1 MVLMKLGWHQTLD
14 KRQHGTNYEE
24 AQLVQ
29 EEVCVTALHTIEGK
43 YAFHIQ
49 SLLNLSRELSPSEQ
63 EIPLVCVQ
71 LFLLWGF
78 AYLVTQ
84 YIDRKEVLKIEY
96 SHSVIHFSFKI

>member
-1 MVLMKLGWHQTLD
+1 MN

-43 YAFHIQ
+43 YSFHIQ
-49 SLLNLSRELSPSEQ
+49 SLLNLSRELSPSNNLSHELSPSEQ